1 MAPSVL
7 EVKVMRIFAHHDVNG
22 TIRSLVAVDGPEGA
36 GMVRVDTPG
45 TFVSEI
51 DGITLRHTA
60 IHDELRELARSH
72 KLSVAIPRC
81 SLIRK

>member
-1 MAPSVL
+1 
-7 EVKVMRIFAHHDVNG
+7 MRIFANHDLNG
-22 TIRSLVAVDGPEGA
+22 TIRSLVAADGPEGS

-51 DGITLRHTA
+51 EGISLKHPT

-72 KLSVAIPRC
+72 KVSVAIPRG
-81 SLIRK
+81 SLVRK